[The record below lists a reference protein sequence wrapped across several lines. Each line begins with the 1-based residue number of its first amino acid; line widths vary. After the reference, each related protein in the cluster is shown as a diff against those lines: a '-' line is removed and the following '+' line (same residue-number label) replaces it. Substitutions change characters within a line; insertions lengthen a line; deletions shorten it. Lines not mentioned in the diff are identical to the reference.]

1 MGQAIPGMQAVTA
14 VVGAVGD
21 VLGGQSQAS
30 AAKYNA
36 AVAQMNKKAALT
48 NATMVGEAGSE
59 QAAIQS
65 QKTRAEVGGIKANQA
80 AGGVSVNSGSAV
92 DTRVSA
98 QELGKLDALTIRSNA
113 AKEAYGYQTQAA
125 SFEAE
130 SQLDKAEASHDL
142 EAGWIKGAGT
152 LLGGAEEAGAS
163 WEKLQMAGAL
173 GGG

>member
-1 MGQAIPGMQAVTA
+1 MGQAIPGAQALTA
-14 VVGAVGD
+14 IIGSVGD

-48 NATMVGEAGSE
+48 NAAMVGEAGSE

-65 QKTRAEVGGIKANQA
+65 QKTRGEVGAIKTNQA
-80 AGGVSVNSGSAV
+80 AGGVSVDSGSAV

-98 QELGKLDALTIRSNA
+98 EELGKLDALTIRSNA

-125 SFEAE
+125 NFEAE
-130 SQLDKAEASHDL
+130 SELDKAEASHDL

-152 LLGGAEEAGAS
+152 LIGGGADAGSS
-163 WEKLQMAGAL
+163 WEKLQMAGAI
-173 GGG
+173 GG